1 MNDEMKNGYILA
13 AMVEDKPGVMQ
24 RISGL
29 FRKRN
34 FNIDSISVGSCEKP
48 GISRMTLAVTGDSQI
63 LEQVIKQLS
72 KLVEVVKVTKLDEG
86 EAVTRELALVKIGT
100 KNESERAE
108 VVQYANIFRGRIVD
122 VHKGSLIVEI
132 TGDGRKID
140 AFINLVS
147 VYGIKELAKTGLTA
161 MTRG

>member
-1 MNDEMKNGYILA
+1 MKMKNGYILA

-34 FNIDSISVGSCEKP
+34 FNIDSISVGSSEKP
-48 GISRMTLAVTGDSQI
+48 DVSRMTLAVTGDSQI

-132 TGDGRKID
+132 TGDRPKID